1 MSTTKTKK
9 APVKKAAKKTTAKAK
24 GPAKKPQPKVAAI
37 TVVEETP
44 AGEIVEVASQP
55 TCEEAAKVIFEYCDE
70 QGISVKDAVKHAKVT
85 GNLDSLEVRAGRDI
99 CAKVITYAQRM
110 EREYRERVIV
120 PRMPK
125 IAAKKAPSSPR
136 KEPSASKASGSPRQ
150 QIFGVSAT
158 AAIRGIAN
166 HCGFGFREIRAV
178 LDGLGA
184 TWVADGTIRCQMAD
198 NGTRRGTPAALTKAQ
213 QEEAKKLAK
222 AAG

>member
-9 APVKKAAKKTTAKAK
+9 ASAKKTTAKAK
-24 GPAKKPQPKVAAI
+24 APARKNAKPKITAI
-37 TVVEETP
+37 AVVEETP

-55 TCEEAAKVIFEYCDE
+55 NYEEAAKALFDYCDE
-70 QGISVKDAVKHAKVT
+70 AGVSVQHAVQHAKAT

-99 CAKVITYAQRM
+99 CCRVIAHAQRM
-110 EREYRERVIV
+110 EREYRERVV
-120 PRMPK
+120 APRSPK
-125 IAAKKAPSSPR
+125 ITATKASSSPNKGR
-136 KEPSASKASGSPRQ
+136 SAGKPSGSPRQ
-150 QIFGVSAT
+150 QIFGFSAT

-198 NGTRRGTPAALTKAQ
+198 KGTRRGTPAALTKAQ

-222 AAG
+222 ATG